1 MLDWD
6 WLRYISWLCRARR
19 AARCHGSAA
28 EWPGSPAG
36 HAARDPGRDAA
47 RHGRA
52 GRGRP
57 AAAASLWRHASTA
70 ASAAGLPS
78 TAADGRPC
86 RIARQPCPA
95 NGAWRPGRACC
106 TAGIVCLFL
115 ASGCLLSLPSCA
127 SSWMIWF
134 LRRAVPSSGNPAK
147 QTETPGWLDWHPMR
161 RPCHIASGTHHD
173 IEIVP
178 PAVAATPDATGSAC
192 VASAAAAGCSAA

>member
-1 MLDWD
+1 MPPGATGQQPNGL
-6 WLRYISWLCRARR
+6 
-19 AARCHGSAA
+19 AAQLATQPGTPGAMPPGTAGLAAGGPQPLPASGVMPPQQHQQQGSQAQQPMGGHA
-28 EWPGSPAG
+28 GLPGSPAQPT
-36 HAARDPGRDAA
+36 APG
-47 RHGRA
+47 G
-52 GRGRP
+52 P
-57 AAAASLWRHASTA
+57 
-70 ASAAGLPS
+70 AGL
-78 TAADGRPC
+78 AAQQVLF
-86 RIARQPCPA
+86 A
-95 NGAWRPGRACC
+95 
-106 TAGIVCLFL
+106 LFL